1 MIRRVTVPGLFP
13 PPAYSHASVVEAGTK
28 LAFLAGAVPLDAKGE
43 VVGAGDPVRQ
53 AEQVVANLREQLR
66 SVGSDLEH
74 VVSTD
79 VYVVS
84 GEPSVL
90 SAVWE
95 VVEAS
100 GLSRGPHSSTLLGVA
115 CLGYTGQLVE
125 ITATAV
131 VPEREEGGVTAE
143 PVLRR
148 AVAADARAVA
158 DVWLRSYDAAL
169 PTVVR
174 PRSDDDVRDY
184 FREVVVPS
192 RETWVAATEGGEI
205 VGMMVLAGDELSQ
218 LYLDPG
224 WRGRGIGD
232 RFVALAKER
241 SPGGLGLWTFQV
253 NEPAHRFY
261 ERHGFVAVEYTD
273 GRDNEEREPDVRYA
287 WRP

>member
-13 PPAYSHASVVEAGTK
+13 PPAYAHASVVEAGTK

-66 SVGSDLEH
+66 AVGSDLEH

-131 VPEREEGGVTAE
+131 VPEREEG
-143 PVLRR
+143 R
-148 AVAADARAVA
+148 
-158 DVWLRSYDAAL
+158 
-169 PTVVR
+169 
-174 PRSDDDVRDY
+174 
-184 FREVVVPS
+184 
-192 RETWVAATEGGEI
+192 
-205 VGMMVLAGDELSQ
+205 
-218 LYLDPG
+218 
-224 WRGRGIGD
+224 
-232 RFVALAKER
+232 
-241 SPGGLGLWTFQV
+241 
-253 NEPAHRFY
+253 
-261 ERHGFVAVEYTD
+261 
-273 GRDNEEREPDVRYA
+273 
-287 WRP
+287 